1 MVYDILLVED
11 NPDHVLLVQEAFE
24 EAQSSNNLH
33 VVEDGLEA
41 LKFLNQEP
49 PYEGAKCPD
58 LILLDLNL
66 PRKDGRELLRDLK
79 QDGHLSH
86 VPVIVFTSS
95 SSQQYIDMCY
105 ALHANCYVTKP
116 VGFDQY
122 VDILKMIE
130 EFWFSTIKLPS
141 HC

>member
-1 MVYDILLVED
+1 VED

-24 EAQSSNNLH
+24 EAKSSNQLH

-41 LKFLNQEP
+41 LRFLNQNSPFEDS
-49 PYEGAKCPD
+49 KCPD

-79 QDGHLSH
+79 QDGQLSR

-95 SSQQYIDMCY
+95 SSQQDIDMCY
-105 ALHANCYVTKP
+105 ALHANCYITKP

-122 VDILKMIE
+122 VEIVKMIE

-141 HC
+141 RC